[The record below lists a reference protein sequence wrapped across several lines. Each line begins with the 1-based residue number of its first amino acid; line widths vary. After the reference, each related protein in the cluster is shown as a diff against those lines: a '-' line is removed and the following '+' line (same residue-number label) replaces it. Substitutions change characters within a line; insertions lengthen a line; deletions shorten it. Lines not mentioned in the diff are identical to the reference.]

1 MRSVHVNEASRQQ
14 LAALLDLR
22 PDEVEALVRARPFA
36 ALGELRRALPFRVAR
51 GVRAFELPKLDI
63 NAASEEELARKAGIP
78 AAAARAVV
86 AARPFYFVSELRGIP
101 ELDAAAFDAL
111 AAVFDVPELA
121 YRDKLTGR
129 RVELAPDASEVVV
142 SFRETEAAARAPGP
156 AALGLREGARPGPR
170 ASHRLFKVPESES
183 APQILAD
190 LKRAPDVEKV
200 TPAFR
205 DPSANR
211 RYMDPELCAVQ
222 FADGVPEARQ
232 AEIIAAAGF
241 EIAER
246 HRTPGLFT
254 LRLLDGAREPA
265 RLTRAIEGLN
275 RQREVKFAE
284 PNFIGFDDLEGGAA
298 GASGASSAS
307 TRGGGAAAAWNLA
320 LLRAPDAWSSGEGS
334 PDVIIA
340 VIDSGVDTAHPALKD
355 GILPRRDDD
364 DWNFASDGTPV
375 PDDEV
380 GHGTFIAGILVGN
393 GAESVHGVCRGC
405 RLLPLKVPL
414 SGETAS
420 YARRRDAILYAL
432 SRVPAGKR
440 LVISLSWKTSGDV
453 GLIRD
458 AIATAV
464 ERGAVVVCSAGNWPD
479 GADQPHYPSDYP
491 SVISVGA
498 VGPDGGRGRY
508 SFYGKEVDFGAPG
521 GSGSNDPAENI
532 TSAAVGGGARS
543 DFGTSFATPHVAGV
557 AALILSQDLTL
568 APAEVRAIMAA
579 AAAPARDA
587 GLGAGLIDCCAAVR
601 AAAARAGRP
610 QPAQPVQPAQ
620 PTRPAQP
627 DAGPV
632 APRPAP
638 ERGERHGGVLAALNE
653 SDADELAAR
662 FGIPR
667 MTARLLVA
675 HRPIR
680 DVQQIRGTLGLPDE
694 IYAQIAARAAA
705 GREPAGGLQS
715 SSAGG

>member
-1 MRSVHVNEASRQQ
+1 MRTVHVNEASREQ

-22 PDEVEALVRARPFA
+22 PEEVEALVRARPFPGLA
-36 ALGELRRALPFRVAR
+36 ELRRALPFRVAR
-51 GVRAFELPKLDI
+51 GVRALEIPKLDI

-78 AAAARAVV
+78 AAAARAIL
-86 AARPFYFVSELRGIP
+86 AARPLYFLSELRGLP
-101 ELDAAAFDAL
+101 EIDAAALDAV
-111 AAVFDVPELA
+111 AAIFDVPELA
-121 YRDKLTGR
+121 YRDKLTGN
-129 RVELAPDASEVVV
+129 RVALAPDASEVVV
-142 SFRETEAAARAPGP
+142 TFRESEAAARAPSP
-156 AALGLREGARPGPR
+156 MALGLREDARSGPR
-170 ASHRLFKVPESES
+170 ASHRLFRVPETES

-190 LKRAPDVEKV
+190 LRRAPDVEKV

-205 DPSANR
+205 DPSASR

-254 LRLLDGAREPA
+254 LRLVDGKREPA

-275 RQREVKFAE
+275 RRSEVKFAE
-284 PNFIGFDDLEGGAA
+284 PNFIGFDDLEGGGA
-298 GASGASSAS
+298 GAPASG
-307 TRGGGAAAAWNLA
+307 GPAAAWNLA
-320 LLRAPDAWSSGEGS
+320 LLRAPDAWRYGEGS
-334 PDVIIA
+334 PDVIVA
-340 VIDSGVDTAHPALKD
+340 VIDSGVDTSHPALKD
-355 GILPRRDDD
+355 AILPRGDDD
-364 DWNFASDGTPV
+364 DWNFAGDGVLV

-380 GHGTFIAGILVGN
+380 GHGTFIAGILVGS
-393 GAESVHGVCRGC
+393 GAQSIQGVCRGC

-479 GADQPHYPSDYP
+479 QADQPHYPSDYP

-498 VGPDGGRGRY
+498 VGPDLARCSY

-521 GSGSNDPAENI
+521 GSGSHDPAENI
-532 TSAAVGGGARS
+532 LSAAIGGGARS

-557 AALILSQDLTL
+557 AALILSQDPTL
-568 APAEVRAIMAA
+568 SPAEVRAIMEASA
-579 AAAPARDA
+579 TPARDP
-587 GLGAGLIDCCAAVR
+587 GLGAGLIDVCAAVR
-601 AAAARAGRP
+601 AAAARGGRP
-610 QPAQPVQPAQ
+610 QQPAA
-620 PTRPAQP
+620 PA
-627 DAGPV
+627 

-638 ERGERHGGVLAALNE
+638 DRAERAERDGVLAALNE
-653 SDADELAAR
+653 SDPEELAAR

-667 MTARLLVA
+667 MTARILVA
-675 HRPIR
+675 HRPIE
-680 DVQQIRGTLGLPDE
+680 DVRQIRGTLGLPDE
-694 IYAQIAARAAA
+694 TYAQIAARAGT
-705 GREPAGGLQS
+705 GRGPAGGHPS

>member
-1 MRSVHVNEASRQQ
+1 MRSIHVNEASRQQ

-22 PDEVEALVRARPFA
+22 PGEVEALVRARPFA

-51 GVRAFELPKLDI
+51 EVRAFELPKLDI
-63 NAASEEELARKAGIP
+63 NAASEDELARKAGIP
-78 AAAARAVV
+78 PAAARAVV
-86 AARPFYFVSELRGIP
+86 AARPLYFLSELRGVP

-121 YRDKLTGR
+121 YRDKLTGS
-129 RVELAPDASEVVV
+129 RVELVPDASEVMV
-142 SFRETEAAARAPGP
+142 SFRETEGAARAPGP
-156 AALGLREGARPGPR
+156 AALGLREDTRPGPR
-170 ASHRLFKVPESES
+170 ASHRLFKVPETES

-222 FADGVPEARQ
+222 FVDGVPEARQ

-241 EIAER
+241 DIAER

-254 LRLLDGAREPA
+254 LRLLDGNREPA

-275 RQREVKFAE
+275 LRKEVKFAE

-298 GASGASSAS
+298 GAPA
-307 TRGGGAAAAWNLA
+307 GGGAAAAWNLA

-340 VIDSGVDTAHPALKD
+340 LIDSGVDTAHPALKD
-355 GILPRRDDD
+355 GMLPRGDDD
-364 DWNFASDGTPV
+364 DWNFASDGTLV
-375 PDDEV
+375 PDDDV

-491 SVISVGA
+491 SVISVGG
-498 VGPDGGRGRY
+498 VGPDGVRGRY

-532 TSAAVGGGARS
+532 VSAAVGGGARS

-568 APAEVRAIMAA
+568 SPAEVRAIMAA
-579 AAAPARDA
+579 AAAPARDP

-610 QPAQPVQPAQ
+610 QPA
-620 PTRPAQP
+620 RPAPP
-627 DAGPV
+627 DAAPV

-638 ERGERHGGVLAALNE
+638 ERGESHGGVLAALNE

-667 MTARLLVA
+667 MTARILVA

-694 IYAQIAARAAA
+694 IYAQIAARAAS